1 MLEAAETL
9 EKDCSRKYV
18 DRIRALEK
26 ENKEA
31 SDQIKGL
38 EEENKRLLDT
48 LVRHS
53 KNKALGDA
61 QRSLSSSNMGMS
73 LKLQNQMLPHSFQ
86 NTQPLGNSHP

>member
-1 MLEAAETL
+1 M
-9 EKDCSRKYV
+9 
-18 DRIRALEK
+18 
-26 ENKEA
+26 
-31 SDQIKGL
+31 KGL

-73 LKLQNQMLPHSFQ
+73 LKLQNQVLPHSFQ
-86 NTQPLGNSHP
+86 NT